1 MHAKEIKEILAEFLF
16 SLNEAS
22 RFQCGSTF
30 WSVPVI
36 GFSHDKSL
44 PRKFIKELQKSGM
57 ITEGVDSIIC
67 ILGDWESVTEGI
79 IFTDRAMYVNSPKNE
94 DKKFKI
100 RYDEVL
106 NLTYF
111 PDEPRLCIETEK
123 GRFRVTTKLWSKL
136 NIHDFLQ
143 FACGKYEF
151 SEKIEKKF
159 HIFNCKK
166 LRGCLLAL
174 LLQG

>member
-123 GRFRVTTKLWSKL
+123 GRFRVTTKL
-136 NIHDFLQ
+136 
-143 FACGKYEF
+143 
-151 SEKIEKKF
+151 
-159 HIFNCKK
+159 
-166 LRGCLLAL
+166 
-174 LLQG
+174 